1 MVSNWRSYVVDVVGA
16 GIRAWIAAVG
26 DAAWEVWSE
35 STVAGIIILP
45 RYVNQCVAA
54 MLRDRKRCT
63 IDLPAVIDYSSII
76 SPVRTCVY
84 RGNCTIIR
92 EHNHWSW

>member
-1 MVSNWRSYVVDVVGA
+1 MLSMWLVLAFALGSQRLGMP
-16 GIRAWIAAVG
+16 
-26 DAAWEVWSE
+26 WEVWSE

-63 IDLPAVIDYSSII
+63 IDLS
-76 SPVRTCVY
+76 TC
-84 RGNCTIIR
+84 CD
-92 EHNHWSW
+92 